1 MVYEFSPKHGK
12 DYQPPSQ
19 DVEHLFK
26 RTQTAAQRFSE
37 LYRDD
42 NVPNA
47 ASFHGDLSIGTR
59 KRPGSSCVTISRIDG
74 DSTHIYLT
82 RQKSDEIAATSMVLT
97 DDGVFQVEDI
107 SYPVEAQGEEYQELH
122 ESTSNVYDP
131 NFSDASD
138 LREFNW
144 LLVQA
149 NSRTIPFGVD

>member
-1 MVYEFSPKHGK
+1 MLYELSPRKGK
-12 DYQPPSQ
+12 EYQPPSQ
-19 DVEHLFK
+19 DVGHLFK
-26 RTQTAAQRFSE
+26 TTQTAAQRFSE

-47 ASFHGDLSIGTR
+47 ASFHGDLSIGSR

-74 DSTHIYLT
+74 DSTHIYLI

-107 SYPVEAQGEEYQELH
+107 SYPVEAQGEVYQELH
-122 ESTSNVYDP
+122 ESTSSIHDP
-131 NFSDASD
+131 SFSDVSD

-149 NSRTIPFGVD
+149 NSRTIPFGSD